1 MKNNKTIEQNIIRF
15 IKKKELVVPDQKI
28 LIGLSGGADSIFAL
42 HFFYKYKGKL
52 RLNIA
57 AVHVNHNL
65 RGDEGERDEKFCRD
79 VCQKLEVEFYLAN
92 VEVNDFAKKNKNSIE
107 EAARLLRYKEFEKF
121 AKKSNSDLIV
131 TAHNS
136 SDNTETVLLN
146 IVNGSGIKGISGIPV
161 KRENIIRP
169 FLIISKNEI
178 LDYLK
183 NNKIKYV
190 TDSSNEN
197 VNFKRNYL
205 RNEVIPSLRT
215 NINPSIDSV
224 VFNSSQ
230 ILREQSNAIDFFIG
244 KLSEQIVINEY
255 DRVSIRLSKLDN
267 LPDSIISEL
276 FKTILKKN
284 FEIEYNF
291 KQIEKIKSILSLQVG
306 SFVELGKNVITFRER
321 DKIIILKDEQ
331 IFIDEI
337 PIKIGK
343 NVKVGKKSLK
353 TEIVKKIPDK
363 FKNDKSEEYI
373 SGDLVKNELKLR
385 PWKIGDRIQLLGMK
399 GTKKISDVL
408 TDIKISSYEKKN
420 QLVLVNNNDIIWI
433 LGQKISDKY
442 KITSQTKRIIKLCL
456 L

>member
-385 PWKIGDRIQLLGMK
+385 PWENCDRIQLLGMK